1 MAFGCH
7 VVGVFVN
14 EYSLN
19 KTRSP
24 ELWATSWPHL
34 LLGCNLATMNDIVHP
49 PQRESFNNDR
59 SLQPILY
66 CECILFSCPIEHL
79 K

>member
-7 VVGVFVN
+7 VVEVFVN

-19 KTRSP
+19 KIRSP

-49 PQRESFNNDR
+49 PQRESFNRMINHYN
-59 SLQPILY
+59 L
-66 CECILFSCPIEHL
+66 SCTANVSYSYVQLNI
-79 K
+79 